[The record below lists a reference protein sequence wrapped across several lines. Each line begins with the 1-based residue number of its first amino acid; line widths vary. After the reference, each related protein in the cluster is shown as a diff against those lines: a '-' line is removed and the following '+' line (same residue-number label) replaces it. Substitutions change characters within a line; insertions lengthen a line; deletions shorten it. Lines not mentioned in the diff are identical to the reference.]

1 MMITTTGTH
10 ICMIIYNMHTTTTTL
25 NVWWDCILDWLAFQR
40 WYISFYCFDVFDSAN
55 NFYFGID
62 SFPIDGFGHWTVISY
77 QFIYTVQG
85 EVGVY
90 TIVIYFHTTM
100 VNNKKQSFWLFL
112 LVICFFTFYVVRWAS
127 FELQLKKNWLACAQT
142 GQKIVCWLSVYV
154 AILLSTKPVFYFEKL
169 ASFNSPFEQQYYLV

>member
-1 MMITTTGTH
+1 
-10 ICMIIYNMHTTTTTL
+10 MIIYNMHTTTTTL

-90 TIVIYFHTTM
+90 TIVIYFRTTM

-112 LVICFFTFYVVRWAS
+112 LVICFFTLCV
-127 FELQLKKNWLACAQT
+127 ELHLSCNSKKIGWHARRPAQNCLL
-142 GQKIVCWLSVYV
+142 IVCLCGHFTVYKACVLLWKVSQLQQSVWT
-154 AILLSTKPVFYFEKL
+154 AILLSL
-169 ASFNSPFEQQYYLV
+169 M